1 MTIPPANC
9 TAAVTR
15 KAYWGGGK
23 GRGAP
28 DTSGMLVNHTIVRD
42 TRGRTG
48 RLGRK
53 CAPGAQPLPGTELSV
68 LLVFSQVFP
77 RDSAELREDN

>member
-15 KAYWGGGK
+15 KAYWGA
-23 GRGAP
+23 GRGEVLLTHLGCSLTTP
-28 DTSGMLVNHTIVRD
+28 VVRD
-42 TRGRTG
+42 THGRTG

-77 RDSAELREDN
+77 RDSVELREDN